1 MDFNM
6 LVLLLIGLALIVGGF
21 LMYKKSGGGDDV
33 KHIDPSSQEGAVRNK
48 DSIGPKK
55 TQSNSTK
62 TAQLEALRD
71 RLGDNAGKKPQS
83 SAKRIGSGAAK
94 GNNNASANNNAN
106 NNANAVSSNAN
117 VVQSF
122 VVKSEPAKELKEG
135 LSKDAQTAETNFVES
150 WIPTDDLGESAVDS
164 FLRKPSMSGS
174 IEEAPDDKVF
184 KSNESLIGTIGELPA
199 LPQQSVSS
207 APLTSGSTN
216 LQKPEYRLPMSS
228 EGSEVSN
235 LSAPQVQE
243 SALKQVTKQVEHS
256 KLQPS
261 SMKNQIITGLASG
274 GKALILL
281 VDDSKVI
288 RVKTEK
294 LLSAAGYSVALAI
307 DGIDALTKLE
317 TIRPD
322 LVITDIEMP
331 NLDGFGLVRSL
342 KGNLQT
348 NEIPVIV
355 MTSHVNLHLD
365 IAATEGINGFLPKP
379 FNDQDL
385 LDQVSYLI
393 NS

>member
-1 MDFNM
+1 MEITIFI
-6 LVLLLIGLALIVGGF
+6 LLIIGVALLVGGF
-21 LMYKKSGGGDDV
+21 LLYKKMSVGDDV
-33 KHIDPSSQEGAVRNK
+33 KHIGPSSQEQGSLKGKSGTAQNSV
-48 DSIGPKK
+48 
-55 TQSNSTK
+55 QSNSTK

-71 RLGDNAGKKPQS
+71 RLGDTVVKKNPPS
-83 SAKRIGSGAAK
+83 GKRISSGSGS
-94 GNNNASANNNAN
+94 NDL
-106 NNANAVSSNAN
+106 SSSGAN
-117 VVQSF
+117 VKVVASKKQTSF
-122 VVKSEPAKELKEG
+122 VVQDELPAEKSGAIEPA
-135 LSKDAQTAETNFVES
+135 SSIES
-150 WIPTDDLGESAVDS
+150 WVPSEDLGESAVDS
-164 FLRKPSMSGS
+164 FLRQPSMSGGVNDS
-174 IEEAPDDKVF
+174 EDVKVS
-184 KSNESLIGTIGELPA
+184 KISEGLMVDIASLPS
-199 LPQQSVSS
+199 LPQHS
-207 APLTSGSTN
+207 AATSNSTGLKTN
-216 LQKPEYRLPMSS
+216 LQRSEYHLPVSV
-228 EGSEVSN
+228 GEVSD
-235 LSAPQVQE
+235 SKSGE
-243 SALKQVTKQVEHS
+243 SHGNTSSLKHVIKHQEHS
-256 KLQPS
+256 KLNPVPVN
-261 SMKNQIITGLASG
+261 NQMITGLESG

-294 LLSAAGYSVALAI
+294 LLSAAGYTVALAI
-307 DGIDALTKLE
+307 DGIDALAKLE
-317 TIRPD
+317 TLRPD